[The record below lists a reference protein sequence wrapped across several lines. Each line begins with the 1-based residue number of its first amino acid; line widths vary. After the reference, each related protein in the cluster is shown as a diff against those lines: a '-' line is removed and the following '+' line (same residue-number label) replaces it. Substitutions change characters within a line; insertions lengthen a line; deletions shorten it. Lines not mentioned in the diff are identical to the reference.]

1 MNTKISTL
9 LLMLVWLM
17 PLSQQSVAAP
27 DEGLRTIE
35 ITASPLQ
42 LTIQR
47 TGQVDYRYLTQLSFQ
62 STGYI
67 EQLSLD
73 EGDAIT
79 QGQTI
84 ASLDTAIIKANLASA
99 MADHTQAVSDLARAE
114 KLFEEKT
121 VSADQLENAQTRLKT
136 SRAQLEVARFNLRKA
151 QIAAP
156 FDGVVISRQAQA
168 GELAAAGAP
177 IYQVAR
183 AQGDTIIRLDLTQ
196 EEVRLIGLQQKATAQ
211 LTPIHTLSTWVEKI
225 ATRASAT
232 TGMYAVELALP
243 HAPPTLRAGL
253 WLPVTIPINHHQP
266 VFALPL
272 KALTRIEQGNAV
284 FMVAQDGRLAPFSA
298 PIVHFDQQVVYVPAT
313 QESIALVVEGWN
325 TQLLKTKVTGG

>member
-1 MNTKISTL
+1 MNTKIRWL
-9 LLMLVWLM
+9 LLILVWLM

-27 DEGLRTIE
+27 DAGLRTIN

-47 TGQVDYRYLTQLSFQ
+47 IGQVDYRYLTQLSFQ
-62 STGYI
+62 SAGYI

-73 EGDAIT
+73 EGDPIT

-99 MADHTQAVSDLARAE
+99 VADHSQALSDLARIE
-114 KLFEEKT
+114 KLFKEKT

-151 QIAAP
+151 QITAP

-168 GELAAAGAP
+168 GELAAAGTP

-196 EEVRLIGLQQKATAQ
+196 EEVKLISTQQKAAVQ
-211 LTPIHTLSTWVEKI
+211 LNQTQTLSAWVDKI
-225 ATRASAT
+225 ATRASTT

-243 HAPPTLRAGL
+243 PSPPTFRAGL
-253 WLPVTIPINHHQP
+253 WLPVTIQISHHQP

-272 KALTRIEQGNAV
+272 KALARIEQGNAV
-284 FMVAQDGRLAPFSA
+284 FIVAQDDSLASFSA
-298 PIVHFDQQVVYVPAT
+298 PIVHFDQQMVYVPAT
-313 QESIALVVEGWN
+313 QETITLVVEGWN